1 MAKKKG
7 VIGPKGENGAV
18 GWNTPNCLKPSPN
31 EWVAV
36 IRENGSKVMRRADK
50 AYEMVTLGR
59 WQYADKN

>member
-1 MAKKKG
+1 MAKKK
-7 VIGPKGENGAV
+7 VIQA
-18 GWNTPNCLKPSPN
+18 KPSPN

-59 WQYADKN
+59 WKYANKN